1 MSPGSI
7 SWSIGVA
14 FVLLSAG
21 CAKPKLQ
28 GQYDLE
34 VEIKETWQAAAEAA
48 GRDDPVAAWWTTFQ
62 DSGLSRV
69 IERTLQQNRD
79 ARAAVARVHA
89 ALTESRIAGTEL
101 KPSVGAGFGTN
112 SRKQNFIGFPF
123 PGSEGGVLSRTFTT
137 YGVSLD
143 VSWEADLWGRLRSGE
158 LAAYQ
163 LYEAEEVAYRGLQHS
178 LAGQSA
184 KIWFACIEA
193 ANQLS
198 LAEETVVSFEE
209 SSRAI
214 RLRFE
219 AGVRPA
225 FDLRLVLTDLAS
237 AESLVQLR
245 QEQLDRTLRQ
255 LEILS
260 GQYPSGT
267 LSLSDSLPD
276 LPGPVPAGIPADMV
290 ARRPDLMAAQK
301 RLLASDAQIAQ
312 SRAALYPRL
321 SLTGSLGTSTDA
333 LNNLLDGDFSVWSLA
348 GTLLQPVFQAG
359 RLRKGV
365 DLARARAQEALQSY
379 AGNVLRALAEV
390 ESALVAEAS
399 LNKRLVALEQAAV
412 QAQAAVALARLRY
425 GQGVGEVLSV
435 LDSQRRVLTTRSQ
448 ILTVK
453 RERLDNRIDLH
464 LALGGELR
472 QSSPDPGASPWDVH
486 SDTNGGRD
494 E

>member
-1 MSPGSI
+1 MSAR
-7 SWSIGVA
+7 WTGVI
-14 FVLLSAG
+14 LLLLTSG

-28 GQYDLE
+28 GQYDLD
-34 VEIKETWQAAAEAA
+34 VDIKETWQSGAAAQ
-48 GRDDPVAAWWTTFQ
+48 DDPLAAWWTTFQ

-69 IERTLQQNRD
+69 VERTLQQNRD
-79 ARAAVARVHA
+79 SRAAVARVQA
-89 ALTESRIAGTEL
+89 ALTEARIAGTEL
-101 KPSVGAGFGTN
+101 KPSVAAGFGAIN
-112 SRKQNFIGFPF
+112 RKQNFIGFPF
-123 PGSEGGVLSRTFTT
+123 PGSEEGVLSRTFTT

-158 LAAYQ
+158 LATYQ
-163 LYEAEEVAYRGLQHS
+163 LYEAQEAELRALQLS
-178 LAGQSA
+178 LAGQAA
-184 KIWFACIEA
+184 KIWFAAIES

-198 LAEETVVSFEE
+198 LAAETVVSFEE
-209 SSRAI
+209 SSRAVRI
-214 RLRFE
+214 RFE

-225 FDLRLVLTDLAS
+225 FDLRLALTDLAS
-237 AESLVQLR
+237 AESLVQQR

-260 GQYPSGT
+260 GQYPSGA
-267 LSLSDSLPD
+267 LALSDSLPD
-276 LPGPVPAGIPADMV
+276 LPGPVPAGLPADMV

-301 RLLASDAQIAQ
+301 RLLAADAQIAQ

-333 LNNLLDGDFSVWSLA
+333 LRDLLNGDFSVWSLA
-348 GTLLQPVFQAG
+348 GNLLQPVFESG

-365 DLARARAQEALQSY
+365 DLARAHAEEALQFY
-379 AGNVLRALAEV
+379 AGSVLLALAEV
-390 ESALVAEAS
+390 ESALAAEAS
-399 LNKRLVALEQAAV
+399 LNERLRALEQAAE

-425 GQGVGEVLSV
+425 SQGVGDVLSV
-435 LDSQRRVLTTRSQ
+435 LDSQRRVLTARSQ
-448 ILTVK
+448 VLTVK

-472 QSSPDPGASPWDVH
+472 QASPDPGASLPDVN
-486 SDTNGGRD
+486 SGTSGGKR